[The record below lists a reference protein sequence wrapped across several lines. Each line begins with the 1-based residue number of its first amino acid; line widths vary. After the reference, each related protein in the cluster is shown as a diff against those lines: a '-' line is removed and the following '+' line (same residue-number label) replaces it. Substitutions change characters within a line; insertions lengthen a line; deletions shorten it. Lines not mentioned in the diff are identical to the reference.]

1 MVIIM
6 SVRPIDMQTLL
17 PRLQMMKAASEL
29 EINKHNNDLTDLEK
43 ETRELSEE
51 KANKVLKFDGKEMD
65 KLKND
70 TSEKKQQ
77 QQRRKAKNKNNDSE
91 KKSEKKLSNK
101 GTRFDMKV

>member
-1 MVIIM
+1 M
-6 SVRPIDMQTLL
+6 SIRPIDMQTLL

-43 ETRELSEE
+43 ETRQLSEE
-51 KANKVLKFDGKEMD
+51 KANKVLKSDRKETD

-70 TSEKKQQ
+70 TSERKEQQKRKFKK
-77 QQRRKAKNKNNDSE
+77 KNDERERE
-91 KKSEKKLSNK
+91 KENERKLSNK

>member
-6 SVRPIDMQTLL
+6 SIRPIDMQTLL

-43 ETRELSEE
+43 ETMQLSEE
-51 KANKVLKFDGKEMD
+51 KANKVLKSDRKETD
-65 KLKND
+65 RLKNE
-70 TSEKKQQ
+70 TSGRKH
-77 QQRRKAKNKNNDSE
+77 QQRENSKKKKDDNDEES
-91 KKSEKKLSNK
+91 KKKLSNK

>member
-6 SVRPIDMQTLL
+6 SIRPIDMQTLL

-43 ETRELSEE
+43 ETMQLSEE
-51 KANKVLKFDGKEMD
+51 KANKVLKSDRKETD
-65 KLKND
+65 RLKNE
-70 TSEKKQQ
+70 TSGRKH
-77 QQRRKAKNKNNDSE
+77 QQRENSKKKKDDSDE
-91 KKSEKKLSNK
+91 ESKKKLSNK

>member
-6 SVRPIDMQTLL
+6 SIRPIDMQTLL

-43 ETRELSEE
+43 ETRQLSEE
-51 KANKVLKFDGKEMD
+51 KANKVLKSDRKETD

-70 TSEKKQQ
+70 TSGKKEQQKRKSKEKKEA
-77 QQRRKAKNKNNDSE
+77 REKESE
-91 KKSEKKLSNK
+91 RKLSNK

>member
-1 MVIIM
+1 M
-6 SVRPIDMQTLL
+6 SIRPIDMQTLL

-43 ETRELSEE
+43 ETRQLSEE
-51 KANKVLKFDGKEMD
+51 KANKVLKSDRKEMD

-70 TSEKKQQ
+70 TSGKKEQEK
-77 QQRRKAKNKNNDSE
+77 RKFKKKNNE
-91 KKSEKKLSNK
+91 REEENERKLSNK